1 MEFDRIAV
9 IGERE
14 IALGFKL
21 VGVSD
26 VFMETGENA
35 TRRFAEMLSDK
46 EYGLVIVSES
56 IRKALSKTMLKTAET
71 TLRPLVVF
79 IPAPG
84 TGEGEESVEAL
95 AKRILGVNIQSVK

>member
-26 VFMETGENA
+26 VFMETGDAA
-35 TRRFAEMLSDK
+35 TNRFTEMLASK

-56 IRKALSKTMLKTAET
+56 IRKALGKAVLKVAET
-71 TLRPLVVF
+71 TLRPLVIF

-84 TGEGEESVEAL
+84 AGEGEESVEAL
-95 AKRILGVNIQSVK
+95 AKRILGVNIQTVK

>member
-21 VGVSD
+21 VGISD
-26 VFMETGENA
+26 VFMETGEAA
-35 TRRFAEMLSDK
+35 TKRFAELLSGK

-56 IRKALSKTMLKTAET
+56 IRKTLSKAALKTAET

-79 IPAPG
+79 IPALG
-84 TGEGEESVEAL
+84 QGEGEESVEAL
-95 AKRILGVNIQSVK
+95 AKRVLGVNIQSVK

>member
-21 VGVSD
+21 VGISD
-26 VFMETGENA
+26 VFMETGEA
-35 TRRFAEMLSDK
+35 AAKRFAELLAGK

-56 IRKALSKTMLKTAET
+56 IKKTLSKAALKTAET

-84 TGEGEESVEAL
+84 QGEGEESVEAL
-95 AKRILGVNIQSVK
+95 AKRVLGVNIQSVE